1 MKKRIF
7 YIWFL
12 IVLLLCNGVCTFA
25 TESEEN
31 GEDFFE
37 DTINDEGYYPFQAFA
52 DRTIPGI
59 SVDAS
64 VEEGVFPSGTTMN
77 VMTVSSDM
85 KKQIEETTNELFND
99 TQKVIEL
106 IAIDINFS
114 NNNQII
120 NPKDGEVVHLIV
132 CVDSIAEGKKHNVL
146 CFKDDNRIEII
157 QATEKVSTNLNDTD
171 GATTDQ
177 KVIFSFDIKES
188 STYAIVEIEDEAT
201 ITDNSEFNQNEVAET
216 GTSDEQNEVAETG
229 TSVEQNEVAKTET
242 SVEQNEVAKTETSV
256 EQNKVEETGTSVE
269 QNEVAETGISVEQN
283 EVEETE
289 TSVEQNKVE
298 ETENSVEQKEVKK
311 AETLDKHKKTNKSET
326 LTEQNNEKETKAT
339 IEQNEK
345 KNILVHIIWNDVDN
359 NDGKR
364 PESVSI
370 EILGNGKKVD
380 ETFVTKKDDWKFSFE
395 NLPKFQDGKEIVY
408 TIKQKAIKGYETEI
422 YGFDVTNTHTLETIM
437 VEGVIMWDDSSN
449 KDRIRPTSTSVEL
462 INNSETI
469 TVSKESNWKYS
480 FGPLLKY
487 KSGEEIDYKIKE
499 SQVKGYVPKHYG
511 FNITYIHKAGTVNKS
526 DSDSISSPKV
536 GDRNDILLWII
547 VVILCISAILSL
559 IVIRRK
565 K

>member
-188 STYAIVEIEDEAT
+188 STYAIVEIKDEAT
-201 ITDNSEFNQNEVAET
+201 MTDNSEFNQNEVAET
-216 GTSDEQNEVAETG
+216 GTSVEQNEVAETGTSVEQNKVEETENSNEQNEVAETG

-242 SVEQNEVAKTETSV
+242 SVEQN
-256 EQNKVEETGTSVE
+256 
-269 QNEVAETGISVEQN
+269 
-283 EVEETE
+283 
-289 TSVEQNKVE
+289 KVE
-298 ETENSVEQKEVKK
+298 ETENSVEQKEAKK
-311 AETLDKHKKTNKSET
+311 AETSDKQKKTNKSET

-339 IEQNEK
+339 VEQNEK

-380 ETFVTKKDDWKFSFE
+380 ETFVTKKDDWKISFE

-480 FGPLLKY
+480 FGPLPKY
-487 KSGEEIDYKIKE
+487 KSGKEIVYKIKE

-526 DSDSISSPKV
+526 DSDSSSSPKV

>member
-146 CFKDDNRIEII
+146 CFKDDNRIDII

-201 ITDNSEFNQNEVAET
+201 MTDNSEFN
-216 GTSDEQNEVAETG
+216 QNEVAETG

-242 SVEQNEVAKTETSV
+242 SVEQN
-256 EQNKVEETGTSVE
+256 
-269 QNEVAETGISVEQN
+269 
-283 EVEETE
+283 
-289 TSVEQNKVE
+289 KVE
-298 ETENSVEQKEVKK
+298 ETENSVEQKEAKK
-311 AETLDKHKKTNKSET
+311 AETSDKQKKTNKSET

-339 IEQNEK
+339 VEQNEK

-380 ETFVTKKDDWKFSFE
+380 ETFVTKKDDWNFSFE

-480 FGPLLKY
+480 FGPLPKY
-487 KSGEEIDYKIKE
+487 KSGKEIVYKIKE

-526 DSDSISSPKV
+526 DSDSSSSPKV

>member
-216 GTSDEQNEVAETG
+216 GTSVEQNEVAETGTSDEQNEVAETG

-242 SVEQNEVAKTETSV
+242 SVEQN
-256 EQNKVEETGTSVE
+256 
-269 QNEVAETGISVEQN
+269 
-283 EVEETE
+283 
-289 TSVEQNKVE
+289 KVE
-298 ETENSVEQKEVKK
+298 ETENSVEQKEAKK

-345 KNILVHIIWNDVDN
+345 KNILVHIIWDDVDN

-370 EILGNGKKVD
+370 KLLNNEKKVK
-380 ETFVTKKDDWKFSFE
+380 EALVTEKDDWKFSFE

-422 YGFDVTNTHTLETIM
+422 DGFDVINTHALETIM

-526 DSDSISSPKV
+526 DSDSSSSPKV

-547 VVILCISAILSL
+547 VVILCISAIFSL
-559 IVIRRK
+559 IVIRREK
-565 K
+565 

>member
-146 CFKDDNRIEII
+146 CFKDDNRIDII

-201 ITDNSEFNQNEVAET
+201 MTDNSEFNQNEVAET
-216 GTSDEQNEVAETG
+216 GTSVEQNEVAETGTSVEQNKVEETENSNEQNEVAETG

-242 SVEQNEVAKTETSV
+242 SVEQN
-256 EQNKVEETGTSVE
+256 
-269 QNEVAETGISVEQN
+269 
-283 EVEETE
+283 
-289 TSVEQNKVE
+289 KVE
-298 ETENSVEQKEVKK
+298 ETENSVEQKEAKK
-311 AETLDKHKKTNKSET
+311 AETSDKQKKTNKSET

-339 IEQNEK
+339 VEQNEK

-380 ETFVTKKDDWKFSFE
+380 ETFVTKKDDWNFSFE

-480 FGPLLKY
+480 FGSLPKY
-487 KSGEEIDYKIKE
+487 KSGKEIVYKIKE

-526 DSDSISSPKV
+526 DSDSSSSPKV

>member
-201 ITDNSEFNQNEVAET
+201 MTDNSEFNQNEVAET
-216 GTSDEQNEVAETG
+216 GTSVEQNEVAETGTSVEQNKVEETENSNEQNEVAETG

-242 SVEQNEVAKTETSV
+242 SVEQN
-256 EQNKVEETGTSVE
+256 
-269 QNEVAETGISVEQN
+269 
-283 EVEETE
+283 
-289 TSVEQNKVE
+289 KVE
-298 ETENSVEQKEVKK
+298 ETENSVEQKEAKK
-311 AETLDKHKKTNKSET
+311 AETSDKQKKTNKSET

-339 IEQNEK
+339 VEQNEK

-437 VEGVIMWDDSSN
+437 VEGVIMWDDFSN

-480 FGPLLKY
+480 FGPLPKY
-487 KSGEEIDYKIKE
+487 KSGKEIVYKIKE

-526 DSDSISSPKV
+526 DSDSSSSPKV

>member
-216 GTSDEQNEVAETG
+216 GTS
-229 TSVEQNEVAKTET
+229 
-242 SVEQNEVAKTETSV
+242 VEQNEVAKTETSV

-269 QNEVAETGISVEQN
+269 QNEVAETGNSVEQN

-298 ETENSVEQKEVKK
+298 ETENSVEQKEAKK

-345 KNILVHIIWNDVDN
+345 KNILVHIIWDDVDN

-370 EILGNGKKVD
+370 KLLNNEKKVK
-380 ETFVTKKDDWKFSFE
+380 EALVTEKDDWKFSFE

-422 YGFDVTNTHTLETIM
+422 DGFDVINTHALETIM

-526 DSDSISSPKV
+526 DSDSSSSPKV

-547 VVILCISAILSL
+547 VVILCISAIFSL
-559 IVIRRK
+559 IVIRREK
-565 K
+565 

>member
-146 CFKDDNRIEII
+146 CFKDDNRIDII

-201 ITDNSEFNQNEVAET
+201 MTDNSEFNQNEVAET
-216 GTSDEQNEVAETG
+216 GTSVEQNEVAETG
-229 TSVEQNEVAKTET
+229 TSVEQNKVEETENSNEQNEVAETET

-256 EQNKVEETGTSVE
+256 EQNKVEET
-269 QNEVAETGISVEQN
+269 
-283 EVEETE
+283 
-289 TSVEQNKVE
+289 
-298 ETENSVEQKEVKK
+298 ENSVEQKEAKK
-311 AETLDKHKKTNKSET
+311 AETSDKQKKTNKSET

-339 IEQNEK
+339 VEQNEK

-380 ETFVTKKDDWKFSFE
+380 ETFVTKKDDWNFSFE

-480 FGPLLKY
+480 FGPLPKY
-487 KSGEEIDYKIKE
+487 KSGKEIVYKIKE

-526 DSDSISSPKV
+526 DSDSSSSPKV